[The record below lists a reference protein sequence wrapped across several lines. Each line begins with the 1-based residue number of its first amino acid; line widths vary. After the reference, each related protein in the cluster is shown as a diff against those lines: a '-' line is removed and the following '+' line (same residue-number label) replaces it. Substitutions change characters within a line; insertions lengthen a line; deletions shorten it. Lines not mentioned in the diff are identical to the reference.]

1 MTPNNKKEEFEFSKE
16 NLKLAKEILAKYPTS
31 REKSA
36 ILPLLDLAQRQ
47 AGGWLPQHVI
57 EYVADFIKI
66 PYIRALEVASFY
78 TMFNL
83 KPVGKYHLQ
92 VCTTTPCWLRGSG
105 DIVNSCK
112 NRLQIDVG
120 ETTKDGK
127 FTLTEVECLGACI
140 NAPIMQVNDDYY
152 EDLTPELTVKL
163 IDSLEKNKQ

>member
-16 NLKLAKEILAKYPTS
+16 NLKLAKEILAKYPSS

-66 PYIRALEVASFY
+66 PYMRALEVASFY

-83 KPVGKYHLQ
+83 KPVGEYHIQ
-92 VCTTTPCWLRGSG
+92 VCTTTPCWLKGSG

-112 NRLQIDVG
+112 NRLQIEVG

-140 NAPIMQVNDDYY
+140 NAPMMQVNDDYF
-152 EDLTPELTVKL
+152 EDLTPESTVKL
-163 IDSLEKNKQ
+163 IDNLEKK